1 MHPEFEFYVELNN
14 LKHEENVMIKSQGK
28 FRKVDGTLFKHELD
42 ASLSKLP
49 DGESFRFLIVDDKP
63 NRVLPQLTYLFSVLL
78 KVISDQLPDHPPT
91 EALYRYF
98 EEEFAPLHTCK
109 INGEVYEYTDL
120 KRERVVDVG
129 KFVESVTEFARKEWH
144 LEIPENKDLK
154 KPENA
159 ELYSQAYLQQE
170 VDWCRFLSSKNKK

>member
-1 MHPEFEFYVELNN
+1 
-14 LKHEENVMIKSQGK
+14 MIKGQGK
-28 FRKVDGTLFKHELD
+28 FRKIDGNLCKHELD
-42 ASLSKLP
+42 ASLPKLH
-49 DGESFRFLIVDDKP
+49 DGASFKLLIVEEKP

-78 KVISDQLPDHPPT
+78 KVISDQLPGHPPT

-98 EEEFAPLHTCK
+98 EDEFAPLHTCK

-120 KRERVVDVG
+120 KREKSVDVG
-129 KFVESVTEFARKEWH
+129 KFIETVTEFARNEWH
-144 LEIPENKDLK
+144 LDIPENKELRK
-154 KPENA
+154 SENA